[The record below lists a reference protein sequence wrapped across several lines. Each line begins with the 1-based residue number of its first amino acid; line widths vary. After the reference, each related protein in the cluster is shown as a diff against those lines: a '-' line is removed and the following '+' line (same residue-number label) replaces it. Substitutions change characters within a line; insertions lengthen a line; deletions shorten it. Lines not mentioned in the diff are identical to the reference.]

1 MDPEVW
7 RWIWLAAAATFIVGE
22 IAMPGALYLLP
33 FGVGAAAATAVAF
46 TGANAT
52 WQWLA
57 FVLGSG
63 AAFAGVRPMAR
74 RMKRG
79 GNPVGVGADRL
90 VGETGVVVT
99 DLSPDPEHLGTVRI
113 GREEWHA
120 ETPDRGHLPA
130 GTSVEVVRI
139 EGTRAVVR
147 STH

>member
-7 RWIWLAAAATFIVGE
+7 RWIWLAAAAALIVAEMNTVTFFF
-22 IAMPGALYLLP
+22 LP

-46 TGANAT
+46 AGANAT

-57 FVLGSG
+57 FVLISV
-63 AAFAGVRPMAR
+63 AAFAALWPMVR
-74 RMKRG
+74 RMERG

-90 VGETGVVVT
+90 VGETGIVVT

-113 GREEWHA
+113 GREEWHV

>member
-7 RWIWLAAAATFIVGE
+7 RWIWLATAATFIIGE
-22 IAMPGALYLLP
+22 IATAAFFLLP
-33 FGVGAAAATAVAF
+33 FGVGAAAAAAVAVG
-46 TGANAT
+46 GANAT

-57 FVLGSG
+57 FLLVSV
-63 AAFAGVRPMAR
+63 AAFAAIQTMAR
-74 RMKRG
+74 RTSRTR
-79 GNPVGVGADRL
+79 PVGADRL

>member
-1 MDPEVW
+1 MASLHAEGVHCVLVW
-7 RWIWLAAAATFIVGE
+7 I
-22 IAMPGALYLLP
+22 
-33 FGVGAAAATAVAF
+33 
-46 TGANAT
+46 
-52 WQWLA
+52 
-57 FVLGSG
+57 
-63 AAFAGVRPMAR
+63 AAFAGIRPMAR
-74 RMKRG
+74 RMRRG

-139 EGTRAVVR
+139 EGTRAVVQ

>member
-7 RWIWLAAAATFIVGE
+7 RWIWLATAATFIIGE
-22 IAMPGALYLLP
+22 IATAAFFLLP

-46 TGANAT
+46 AGANAT

-57 FVLGSG
+57 FVLVSV
-63 AAFAGVRPMAR
+63 AAFAGVRPLAR

-79 GNPVGVGADRL
+79 GNPGGVGADRL

-130 GTSVEVVRI
+130 GTSGEVVRI

>member
-7 RWIWLAAAATFIVGE
+7 RWIWLATAATFIVGE
-22 IAMPGALYLLP
+22 IAMTGAFFLLP

-57 FVLGSG
+57 FVLVSI

-139 EGTRAVVR
+139 EGTRAVVQ

>member
-7 RWIWLAAAATFIVGE
+7 RWIWLVTSATFIVGE
-22 IAMPGALYLLP
+22 IAMAGTFFLLP

-46 TGANAT
+46 AGANAT
-52 WQWLA
+52 WQWLV
-57 FVLGSG
+57 FVLVSV
-63 AAFAGVRPMAR
+63 AAFAAIQPMAR

-139 EGTRAVVR
+139 EGTRAVVQ

>member
-1 MDPEVW
+1 MDPQVR
-7 RWIWLAAAATFIVGE
+7 RWIWLATAATFIVGE
-22 IAMPGALYLLP
+22 IAMTGAFFLLP

-57 FVLGSG
+57 FVLVSV

-74 RMKRG
+74 RMRRG

-139 EGTRAVVR
+139 EGTRAGVQ

>member
-1 MDPEVW
+1 MDPQVR
-7 RWIWLAAAATFIVGE
+7 RWIWLATAATFIVGE
-22 IAMPGALYLLP
+22 IAMTGAFFLLP

-46 TGANAT
+46 SGANAP
-52 WQWLA
+52 WQWLT
-57 FVLGSG
+57 FVLVSI

-79 GNPVGVGADRL
+79 GNPIGVGADRL

-139 EGTRAVVR
+139 EGTRAVVQ
-147 STH
+147 SPH

>member
-7 RWIWLAAAATFIVGE
+7 RWIWLAAAAALIVAEMNTVTFFF
-22 IAMPGALYLLP
+22 LP

-46 TGANAT
+46 AGANAT

-57 FVLGSG
+57 FVLISV
-63 AAFAGVRPMAR
+63 AAFAALWPMVR
-74 RMKRG
+74 RMERG

-90 VGETGVVVT
+90 VGETGIVVT

-130 GTSVEVVRI
+130 GTSVEGVRI

>member
-22 IAMPGALYLLP
+22 IAMTGAFFLLP

-57 FVLGSG
+57 FVLHSI

-90 VGETGVVVT
+90 VGEPGVVVI
-99 DLSPDPEHLGTVRI
+99 DLSPDPDHLGTVRI

-139 EGTRAVVR
+139 EGTRAVVQ

>member
-7 RWIWLAAAATFIVGE
+7 RWIWLAAAAALIVAEMNTVTFFF
-22 IAMPGALYLLP
+22 LP

-46 TGANAT
+46 AGANAT

-57 FVLGSG
+57 FVLISG
-63 AAFAGVRPMAR
+63 AAFAALWPMVR
-74 RMKRG
+74 RMERG

-90 VGETGVVVT
+90 VGETGIVVT

-120 ETPDRGHLPA
+120 ETPERGHLPA